1 VTPTEADSS
10 DSSARVLADLGAELR
25 SVTEGLK
32 LQQSMLG
39 DLLGGLTRQQAM
51 MAELLDARH
60 AELRLAMVAESLPDS
75 VAEAV
80 TKAFAAN
87 QEELTT
93 AAVQLAKSIGMD
105 AAVTKA
111 LRQVANRTD
120 DKFEELCVRLEK
132 LVGKAMRAGARQAKP
147 EAAVPRPRAV
157 VKKTQPAS
165 KAQPAKKA
173 SRTSAQGTRP
183 SRRSLGS

>member
-1 VTPTEADSS
+1 V
-10 DSSARVLADLGAELR
+10 ADLGAELR
-25 SVTEGLK
+25 SVAEGLK

-75 VAEAV
+75 VAESV
-80 TKAFAAN
+80 SKAFAAN
-87 QEELTT
+87 QEELT
-93 AAVQLAKSIGMD
+93 AASVDLAKSIGMD

-111 LRQVANRTD
+111 LRQVANRND
-120 DKFEELCVRLEK
+120 DKFEEMCVRLEK
-132 LVGKAMRAGARQAKP
+132 LVAKAMRAGARQSKPAAAAPKVAPRVATKAKKP
-147 EAAVPRPRAV
+147 
-157 VKKTQPAS
+157 
-165 KAQPAKKA
+165 QPAKKKV
-173 SRTSAQGTRP
+173 SRTSAHGTRP